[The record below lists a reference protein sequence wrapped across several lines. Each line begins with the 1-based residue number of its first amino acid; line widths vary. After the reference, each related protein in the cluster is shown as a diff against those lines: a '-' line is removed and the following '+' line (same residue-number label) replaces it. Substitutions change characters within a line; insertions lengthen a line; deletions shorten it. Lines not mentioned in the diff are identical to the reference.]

1 MIKKER
7 FTDSTFSL
15 AKGLHH
21 VNMAKMYFEDI
32 RMDTTQTVKALF
44 NQYIQK
50 CDWILVTMKSKLNVE
65 NKIALENELSDSI
78 SFEAITD
85 KLIRLDSSQRAFLEN
100 IMDAMIKGEEIK
112 IIDK

>member
-1 MIKKER
+1 MRKKET
-7 FTDSTFSL
+7 FSDNTFSL

-21 VNMAKMYFEDI
+21 INMAKMYFEDI
-32 RMDTTQTVKALF
+32 KIDSMQSVKALF

-50 CDWILVTMKSKLNVE
+50 CDWILTTMKGKLNAE
-65 NKIALENELSDSI
+65 NKIALENELLDSI
-78 SFEAITD
+78 SFEAISD

-100 IMDAMIKGEEIK
+100 IIDAMIKGEQIN